1 MHARGRGSDS
11 EKDERMKTEPRDS
24 VKLRAGLVRGGV
36 GGGGDARGDAR
47 QHPPPEEGDGGEGGG
62 AA

>member
-24 VKLRAGLVRGGV
+24 VKLRAGLVRGG
-36 GGGGDARGDAR
+36 DARGDAWR
-47 QHPPPEEGDGGEGGG
+47 HPPPEEEDRGEGGG